1 MLGRQYKWDL
11 ILNVHMRTKRWHR
24 SITKSLMVFS
34 MQVIFNHKSGIIVI
48 QTWLSFR
55 PILKTFKILLTTSY
69 RTNIKPSTPTTAN
82 SRSKMTSLTTIIIRA
97 DSDQCIWVFLKIQT
111 PLKTLHSTRWSTS
124 RNWEKLSY
132 SQWMNQRARNCWSWM
147 MQDNSLMMKQY
158 PKYDICSTTGLC
170 QLKIPI

>member
-1 MLGRQYKWDL
+1 MLQSGIKGQLLSKIQTRKRRQLCKTKVFSQGSQEAMLGRQYKWDL

-111 PLKTLHSTRWSTS
+111 PLKTLHSTR
-124 RNWEKLSY
+124 
-132 SQWMNQRARNCWSWM
+132 
-147 MQDNSLMMKQY
+147 
-158 PKYDICSTTGLC
+158 
-170 QLKIPI
+170 